1 METNKVNVSALD
13 SARALFNK
21 FNALTTPPN
30 IYQVPGQLS
39 QPGDNSNFPASIGST
54 DPQDQKYMLQ
64 SQLVSNGVVNN
75 IGTPIIGDEFFNYA
89 KRKQDQA
96 QLYNFTTW
104 VMKQADLTKP
114 ESAAWWFE
122 KFPWMKDLRVAE
134 IEREAEVQKK
144 LATISI
150 TGPQSQD
157 DFMILYMKD
166 QGLLKPSDVPL
177 YQMGAA
183 GAGGVAQQGGF
194 VQGVFNPLNM
204 NYPKSMSG
212 SIVEFSNPTGAL
224 GGLPQLSPTA
234 PAGSVFGAGGTP
246 LFNIANAL
254 RGGAAPGNA
263 GLNIA

>member
-1 METNKVNVSALD
+1 METNKVNQSALD
-13 SARALFNK
+13 SARALFTK

-30 IYQVPGQLS
+30 IYQVPGQFS
-39 QPGDNSNFPASIGST
+39 TPGDNSNFPASIGST

-64 SQLVSNGVVNN
+64 SQLVTDGVVKN
-75 IGTPIIGDEFFNYA
+75 IGTPIIGDDFFNYA

-122 KFPWMKDLRVAE
+122 RFPWMKDLRIGE
-134 IEREAEVQKK
+134 IEREAEVQKR

-157 DFMILYMKD
+157 DFMILYMKN
-166 QGLLKPSDVPL
+166 QGLLKVSNVPL

-183 GAGGVAQQGGF
+183 GAGGIAQQGGF
-194 VQGVFNPLNM
+194 IKGIFNPLTP
-204 NYPKSMSG
+204 NYPDSMSG
-212 SIVEFSNPTGAL
+212 SIVPFANPTGAMTGANQYAPTSPNGPLVPPSPGAPFFNINTAL
-224 GGLPQLSPTA
+224 GG
-234 PAGSVFGAGGTP
+234 
-246 LFNIANAL
+246 
-254 RGGAAPGNA
+254 
-263 GLNIA
+263 GLTGF